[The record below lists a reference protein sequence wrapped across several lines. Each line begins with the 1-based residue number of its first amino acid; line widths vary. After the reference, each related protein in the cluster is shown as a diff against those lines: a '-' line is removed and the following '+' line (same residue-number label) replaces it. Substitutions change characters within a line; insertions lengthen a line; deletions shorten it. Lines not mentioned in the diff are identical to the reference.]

1 MHQPVGVR
9 LEGTE
14 VQIKAGPVVL
24 TGNLS
29 IPIESHGLVL
39 IIHESGS
46 NRFNPLNGTIARQL
60 NQVGVA
66 TLLFD
71 WLEKREAEFDK
82 VSRHLRFDIDLIA
95 QRTVAVTAWAREQP
109 DLQGLDV
116 GYFGCG
122 RGAAA
127 AMIAS
132 CQGTEYVNAI
142 VSLGGRLDLAR
153 VWLSQLHTPT
163 LLVAGMVKSLLA
175 INQRA
180 IGEMPP
186 DLEKKLEI
194 FDRVSYF
201 WEEPDTIGRLSRVTT
216 DWFDG
221 HLGRLSES
229 NLSQAAAG
237 W

>member
-1 MHQPVGVR
+1 MHHPIGVR
-9 LEGTE
+9 LEGKD

-29 IPIESHGLVL
+29 IPIESQGLVL
-39 IIHESGS
+39 LIHESGS

-60 NQVGVA
+60 NQAGMA

-82 VSRHLRFDIDLIA
+82 VSRHLRFDIDLIV
-95 QRTVAVTAWAREQP
+95 QRTIAVTAWAREQP

-127 AMIAS
+127 A
-132 CQGTEYVNAI
+132 
-142 VSLGGRLDLAR
+142 
-153 VWLSQLHTPT
+153 LSQLHTPT
-163 LLVAGMVKSLLA
+163 LLIAGMVKSLLA

-180 IGEMPP
+180 IGEMPS
-186 DLEKKLEI
+186 DLDKKLEI

-201 WEEPDTIGRLSRVTT
+201 WEEPDTIGKLSRITT
-216 DWFDG
+216 DWFNG
-221 HLGRLSES
+221 HLGRLSEGE
-229 NLSQAAAG
+229 LPQTAAG

>member
-9 LEGTE
+9 LEGKE
-14 VQIKAGPVVL
+14 VQIEAGPVVL

-29 IPIESHGLVL
+29 KPIESQGLVL

-46 NRFNPLNGTIARQL
+46 NRFNPLNRYLARGL
-60 NQVGVA
+60 NQAGVA

-82 VSRHLRFDIDLIA
+82 VSRHLRFDIDLIVE
-95 QRTVAVTAWAREQP
+95 RTIAVTAWVREQP
-109 DLQGLDV
+109 DLQGFQV

-127 AMIAS
+127 AMIAA
-132 CQGTEYVNAI
+132 CQHPEDVSAI

-153 VWLSQLHTPT
+153 VWLSQVSTPT

-180 IGEMPP
+180 IGEMPL

-201 WEEPDTIGRLSRVTT
+201 WEEPDTIGKLSRITT
-216 DWFDG
+216 DWFNS
-221 HLGRLSES
+221 HLGRLSEGS
-229 NLSQAAAG
+229 LSQVAG
-237 W
+237 GW